1 MSVLHLIIS
10 FYHPSILLQTVQ
22 FPAVTICNLNIIRR
36 SKIRSF
42 GDTEAIVSTFDKFME
57 REPPKDGHDHDKEGA
72 AANQSSSSSSSTS
85 FGPPDRQKEAMKE
98 SLKIDDSNAE
108 EHMRLSNVTVDEQ
121 AYAEYLIL
129 STLAKQNISD
139 LMDAGHEFNELVF
152 RCNWKDFSCK
162 DG

>member
-1 MSVLHLIIS
+1 M
-10 FYHPSILLQTVQ
+10 
-22 FPAVTICNLNIIRR
+22 
-36 SKIRSF
+36 
-42 GDTEAIVSTFDKFME
+42 STFDKFME

-72 AANQSSSSSSSTS
+72 AANQSSSGSSSTS

-139 LMDAGHEFNELVF
+139 LMDAGHKFNELVF